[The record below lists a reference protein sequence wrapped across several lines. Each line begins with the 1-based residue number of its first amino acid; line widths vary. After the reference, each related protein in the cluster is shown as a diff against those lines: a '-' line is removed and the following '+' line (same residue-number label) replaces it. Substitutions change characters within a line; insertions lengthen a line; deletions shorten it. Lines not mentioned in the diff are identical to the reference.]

1 MTLLEQI
8 KQQLRTLPPE
18 KQSEVLDFIVFLRA
32 RSQASSV
39 AAASDK
45 ERGKRIKASFQQ
57 LAKMKAFS
65 GIHDPVQWQREI
77 RRDRSLPGRA
87 K

>member
-8 KQQLRTLPPE
+8 EQQLSTLPPE
-18 KQSEVLDFIVFLRA
+18 KQYEVLDFIAFLRA
-32 RSQASSV
+32 RSQISPTAV
-39 AAASDK
+39 SDK
-45 ERGKRIKASFQQ
+45 ERGKRIKAAFQR

-65 GIHDPVQWQREI
+65 EIADPVQWQRET

>member
-8 KQQLRTLPPE
+8 EQQLSTLPPE
-18 KQSEVLDFIVFLRA
+18 KQNEVLDFIVFLRA
-32 RSQASSV
+32 RSQKSTTAV
-39 AAASDK
+39 SDK

-65 GIHDPVQWQREI
+65 EIADPVQWQRET

>member
-8 KQQLRTLPPE
+8 QQQLRALPPE
-18 KQSEVLDFIVFLRA
+18 KQSEVLDFIAFLKMRL
-32 RSQASSV
+32 SV
-39 AAASDK
+39 SAAAASDK

-57 LAKMKAFS
+57 LEKMKTFS
-65 GIHDPVQWQREI
+65 EIADPLKWQREI

-87 K
+87 E

>member
-8 KQQLRTLPPE
+8 EQQLSTLPPE
-18 KQSEVLDFIVFLRA
+18 KQNEVLDFIAFLRA
-32 RSQASSV
+32 RSQISTTAV
-39 AAASDK
+39 SDK

-65 GIHDPVQWQREI
+65 EIADPVQWQRET
-77 RRDRSLPGRA
+77 RRDRALPRRA
-87 K
+87 E